1 MKQLE
6 TARLLLREPMADDAP
21 ALLAIRNSDFVQKY
35 NAMRIIDE
43 AQLRRQI
50 VKDLTEKT
58 ALYLVLKEE
67 NRLIGGIWFDEDDK
81 RYEVKSK
88 YVSFYL
94 DEPYA
99 GKGYMKEAL
108 SAVVDHLFE
117 SDPALEVLSSSMFSD
132 NIASENL
139 VRSVGFT
146 YEGCIRRC
154 VRDPRGYVHD
164 DKQFSLLR
172 EEWSIKQRG
181 VCK

>member
-6 TARLLLREPMADDAP
+6 TARLLLREPMESDAP
-21 ALLAIRNSDFVQKY
+21 ALLTIRNSAFVQRY

-43 AQLRRQI
+43 ECLQRQI
-50 VKDLTEKT
+50 AKDIENRA
-58 ALYLVLKEE
+58 ALYLVLKDE

-88 YVSFYL
+88 YLSFYL

-99 GKGYMKEAL
+99 RKGYMKEAL
-108 SAVVDHLFE
+108 CAVISWLFWG
-117 SDPALEVLSSSMFSD
+117 DPTLQVLASSVFSD
-132 NIASENL
+132 NIASERL
-139 VRSVGFT
+139 LRSVGFT

-154 VRDPRGYVHD
+154 VRDPRGDIHD

-172 EEWSIKQRG
+172 EEWLSNREG
-181 VCK
+181 M

>member
-6 TARLLLREPMADDAP
+6 TVRLFLREPMADDAK
-21 ALLAIRNSDFVQKY
+21 ALLAIRNSDFVQRY

-43 AQLRRQI
+43 GRLRRQI

-81 RYEVKSK
+81 RYEIKSR
-88 YVSFYL
+88 YISFYL
-94 DEPYA
+94 AEQYA
-99 GKGYMKEAL
+99 QKGYMKEAL
-108 SAVVDHLFE
+108 SAVVDFLFE
-117 SDPALEVLSSSMFSD
+117 NDPALEVLSSSTFSD

-154 VRDPRGYVHD
+154 VRDPRGNVHD

-172 EEWSIKQRG
+172 EEWLTKKNGGII
-181 VCK
+181 